1 MQLFTWLLE
10 RMTGRSRTR
19 RTPARK
25 PTLGFRPQLEMLE
38 GRIVPSFTPPV
49 AYPVSQP
56 LAVVAADV
64 NGDGRPDL
72 ITLAGDGNSVSVQL
86 NLKKGGFG
94 PAQTFFDPG
103 HVAAAMAVGDVNG
116 DGKPDIVFA
125 NTDNSSDVFT
135 SGNTGSVSVLLGNG
149 KGSFT
154 AIINPADGRPVTQSI
169 FPSPVNSLAL
179 AHMYGGSET
188 DIVGVPANGG
198 SVYVARPSY
207 NGIFQDAMG
216 YPASPGWA
224 SAVSS
229 ELAVGDVNGDGKP
242 DVVVTNPY
250 SNNVSVLLNNG
261 SGALGAPQ
269 YFAVGGTPAAVAVG
283 DVSGDGKLDIVTA
296 NTNGTVSVLLGQG
309 NGIFAAAQNYAIG
322 GPATSVAL
330 GDFNHDGKL
339 DIVTTGGTEMDVLL
353 NNGSGAFAAYQKVGP
368 AGSSVVVADF
378 NGDGYPDLAEIVA
391 TNNIDVLLNT
401 AKW

>member
-10 RMTGRSRTR
+10 QMTGRSRTQR
-19 RTPARK
+19 DPARE
-25 PTLGFRPQLEMLE
+25 PAPRFRPQLETLE
-38 GRIVPSFTPPV
+38 GRIVPSFAAPV

-72 ITLAGDGNSVSVQL
+72 LTLAGDGNNVTVQL

-94 PAQTFFDPG
+94 PARAFFDPG

-116 DGKPDIVFA
+116 DGKPDVVFA
-125 NTDNSSDVFT
+125 NTDNSSDPF
-135 SGNTGSVSVLLGNG
+135 SGNTGSVSVLLGDG
-149 KGSFT
+149 KGGFSPIT
-154 AIINPADGRPVTQSI
+154 DPASGRAVTQSI

-188 DIVGVPANGG
+188 DLVGVPANGG

-207 NGIFQDAMG
+207 NGIFQDAQS

-269 YFAVGGTPAAVAVG
+269 YFAVGGTPVAVAIG
-283 DVSGDGKLDIVTA
+283 DVSGDGRLDIVTA

-322 GPATSVAL
+322 GPANSVAL

-339 DIVTTGGTEMDVLL
+339 DIVTTGGIEMDVLL
-353 NNGSGAFAAYQKVGP
+353 NTRSGGFAAYRKVGP
-368 AGSSVVVADF
+368 AGGSVVAANF
-378 NGDGYPDLAEIVA
+378 NGDGYADLAEIVSPYS
-391 TNNIDVLLNT
+391 IDVLMND